1 MNYIRKA
8 SYFCLYVII
17 AFFIGCS
24 SSDEVSQQTEYVE
37 KPNRNDELLA
47 EKEKLLKQ
55 SKASLDSAKNA
66 NRKLQEDI
74 DRTRQE
80 NQNLNNRI
88 AELESKIDEQKLKV
102 IEESYRIEYNNALK
116 SFSEKKY
123 GEAIARFQKLYND
136 DPSNELAPN
145 CLYWIGECYY
155 GMKDY
160 KQAILAFEQVISA
173 YHDSQKKEPAM
184 LMIGNSYLKL
194 KDKINAKEAYNRLQ
208 ETAPESIYVKKIP
221 KAFRKK

>member
-1 MNYIRKA
+1 MKNIRKA
-8 SYFCLYVII
+8 FYFCFYVFI

-24 SSDEVSQQTEYVE
+24 SSDEVSEQNEYIE

-47 EKEKLLKQ
+47 EKEMLLKQ

-66 NRKLQEDI
+66 NRRLQEDI

-80 NQNLNNRI
+80 NQNLNNKI
-88 AELESKIDEQKLKV
+88 AELESKIDEQKFKV
-102 IEESYRIEYNNALK
+102 LEEYYRTEYNNALK
-116 SFSEKKY
+116 IFGEKKY

-136 DPSNELAPN
+136 DPSCELAPN

-173 YHDSQKKEPAM
+173 YPNSLKTEPAM

-194 KDKINAKEAYNRLQ
+194 KDKSSAKEAYNRLQ